1 MGELIGLIAELKGP
15 LGGFMAVAVGIGLYL
30 WRERGQRAVGAAN
43 DAAHISAI
51 DYWRE
56 VASRGD
62 KALEVM
68 TLRADKFAEER
79 NQAMQMVSEMRGQL
93 SEMTR
98 QLENQARLLQLQA
111 DKLDQQATEMI
122 GLRGQVDSLKEQLNA
137 KH

>member
-1 MGELIGLIAELKGP
+1 MGEVVGLIAELKGP
-15 LGGFMAVAVGIGLYL
+15 LGGFMAVAIAIGLYL

-43 DAAHISAI
+43 DAANISAI
-51 DYWRE
+51 DHWKE

-62 KALEVM
+62 KALEAM

-79 NQAMQMVSEMRGQL
+79 NQALQMVGEMKGQL
-93 SEMTR
+93 IEMNR

-111 DKLDQQATEMI
+111 DKLDQQASEMH

>member
-1 MGELIGLIAELKGP
+1 MGEIVGLIAELRGP
-15 LGGFMAVAVGIGLYL
+15 LGGFMAVAVAIGLYL

-43 DAAHISAI
+43 DAANISAI
-51 DYWRE
+51 DHWKE

-62 KALEVM
+62 KALESM

-79 NQAMQMVSEMRGQL
+79 NQALQMMSEMRGQL
-93 SEMTR
+93 VEMTR
-98 QLENQARLLQLQA
+98 QLEHQAGLLKTQAEKLDLQA
-111 DKLDQQATEMI
+111 KEMH

>member
-1 MGELIGLIAELKGP
+1 MGEIVGLIAELRGP
-15 LGGFMAVAVGIGLYL
+15 LGGFMAVAVAIGLYL

-43 DAAHISAI
+43 DAASISAI

-62 KALEVM
+62 KVIEAL

-79 NQAMQMVSEMRGQL
+79 NQALQMVGEMRGQL

-111 DKLDQQATEMI
+111 DKLDQQASEMH